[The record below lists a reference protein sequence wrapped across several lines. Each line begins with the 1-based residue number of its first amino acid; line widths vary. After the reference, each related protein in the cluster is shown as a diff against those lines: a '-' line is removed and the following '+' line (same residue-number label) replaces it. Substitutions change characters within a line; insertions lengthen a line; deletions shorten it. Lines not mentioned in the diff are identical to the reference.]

1 MTSPSSNVD
10 DNSDLTSLT
19 QEPKTGGKDDDIS
32 LLDLSID
39 YLLTKSYPHNIDAK
53 MKRSIRRRSS
63 LLTFENGDI
72 LVRRKNRRVKVIT
85 NSTDR
90 CRILEACH
98 SAPTS
103 GHFGVTKTRKK
114 VSERFYWKGMMQQI
128 KQLVSFYSLIND
140 YSGLL

>member
-1 MTSPSSNVD
+1 
-10 DNSDLTSLT
+10 
-19 QEPKTGGKDDDIS
+19 
-32 LLDLSID
+32 
-39 YLLTKSYPHNIDAK
+39 
-53 MKRSIRRRSS
+53 MKRSIRRRSA

-72 LVRRKNRRVKVIT
+72 FVRRKNRRVKVIT

-103 GHFGVTKTRKK
+103 GLFGVTKTRKK

-128 KQLVSFYSLIND
+128 KQLVRFYSLINKF
-140 YSGLL
+140 SGLL